1 MSLTQTIRFEVFK
14 RDGFTCQY
22 CGSKPPDVTL
32 EVDHITP
39 KAEGGADNIGN
50 LITACF
56 SCNRGKGARQLTS
69 IPKAMVSMADDLRE
83 REEQLRAYNR
93 FQESRRKRIQRDV
106 EAVNGRYCELE
117 NNQYELSEKGKSD
130 VRFLLEKFTKHDI
143 IEALEI
149 AYSKRISGDRFRYAC
164 GVLWNW
170 RKNGRA

>member
-1 MSLTQTIRFEVFK
+1 MSTTKTLRFEVFK

-32 EVDHITP
+32 EADHIVP
-39 KAEGGADNIGN
+39 VSDGGTDEIDN

-69 IPKAMVSMADDLRE
+69 MPRAIINRSDDMEE
-83 REEQLRAYNR
+83 REAQLRAYNR
-93 FQESRRKRIQRDV
+93 LQDQRKRRILRDV
-106 EAVNGRYCELE
+106 EAVNKRYSELE
-117 NNQYELSEKGKSD
+117 NNEYELSEKGKSD
-130 VRFLLEKFTKHDI
+130 VRFLLEKFAKADI

-149 AYSKRISGDRFRYAC
+149 AYAKRVSGDRFRYAC